1 MQYRWFLWPAYG
13 GPDTLCHMKH
23 EIRDHPRLARRVPAL
38 APFRQQF
45 SSTRRGARLA
55 RLLAVQQLVDWGWG
69 RDSEYLDAAELVV
82 GELVANAVTH
92 GRVPG
97 RGFLLTLSLVPAPE
111 SGASALRIKVADR
124 RGERLPTPVPVP
136 SACPD
141 AESGRGL
148 VLVDALAL
156 RWGTAPR
163 FPSGKTVW
171 AELPGPP
178 TR

>member
-1 MQYRWFLWPAYG
+1 
-13 GPDTLCHMKH
+13 MKND
-23 EIRDHPRLARRVPAL
+23 IRDQARLARRVPGP

-82 GELVANAVTH
+82 GELAANAVTH

-97 RGFLLTLSLVPAPE
+97 RDFLLTMALTSAPE
-111 SGASALRIKVADR
+111 DGSGALRIKVDDS
-124 RGERLPTPVPVP
+124 RGERLPTPVPTP
-136 SACPD
+136 CPD
-141 AESGRGL
+141 GEHGRGL
-148 VLVDALAL
+148 VLVEALAL
-156 RWGTAPR
+156 RWGVAPR

-171 AELPGPP
+171 ADLPGPTP
-178 TR
+178 Q

>member
-1 MQYRWFLWPAYG
+1 
-13 GPDTLCHMKH
+13 MKN
-23 EIRDHPRLARRVPAL
+23 EIRDQPRLVRRVPGP

-69 RDSEYLDAAELVV
+69 RGTEYLDAAELVV
-82 GELVANAVTH
+82 GELAANAATH
-92 GRVPG
+92 GRAPG
-97 RGFLLTLSLVPAPE
+97 RDFLLTMTLTPAPE
-111 SGASALRIKVADR
+111 DGSGALRIKVADS
-124 RGERLPTPVPVP
+124 RGERLPAPVP
-136 SACPD
+136 SVCPD
-141 AESGRGL
+141 SVQGRGL

-178 TR
+178 TK